1 MLARLEQAT
10 YGDQN
15 FDLEHCKTI
24 LLSVTLLLIKIPNDP
39 KKTWSNIWKKIKDL
53 NLVYRPT

>member
-39 KKTWSNIWKKIKDL
+39 KKTWSNIWKK
-53 NLVYRPT
+53 